1 MGFWLGRLRLAQVLM
16 RSGRLAWK
24 LVRDPRT
31 PLTAKLILAGAV
43 LYAFSP
49 LDFVPD
55 FIPALGQLDDVA
67 VLALGLELFFKN
79 VPAWLK
85 DEHEATIDRSR
96 RDGGRVIEHEPER
109 GTRF

>member
-1 MGFWLGRLRLAQVLM
+1 MGFWLKRLRLARVLL

-31 PLTAKLILAGAV
+31 PLTAKLILAAAV

-49 LDFVPD
+49 LDFMPD
-55 FIPALGQLDDVA
+55 FVPVLGQLDDVA

-79 VPAWLK
+79 VPPWLK
-85 DEHEATIDRSR
+85 AEHEATLGRTR
-96 RDGGRVIEHEPER
+96 EGGKVIEHDPPRREPR
-109 GTRF
+109 